1 MKKEDV
7 FPSRFWKSA
16 DLNGKPMV
24 VTIEG
29 TVRETLKT
37 PDGKSDEKAVLYFTG
52 SSKCLPLNVT
62 NWDSVAEICG
72 EDSDTWPGHQ
82 LELYP
87 TKTQMGGKTVDCIRI
102 NRPPTPRAPQP
113 KKPAAPKPPKKGGK
127 AAKSPSRDDMADEIP
142 FLGPGK

>member
-7 FPSRFWKSA
+7 FPSRFWKA
-16 DLNGKPMV
+16 GDLNGKPLV
-24 VTIEG
+24 VIIEG

-37 PDGKSDEKAVLYFTG
+37 PDGKEDVKAVLYFTG
-52 SSKCLPLNVT
+52 SKKCLPLNVT

-72 EDSDTWPGHQ
+72 SEDSDMWPGHK

-87 TKTQMGGKTVDCIRI
+87 TKTQMGGKMVDCIRI
-102 NRPPTPRAPQP
+102 RRPTSRGPQT

-127 AAKSPSRDDMADEIP
+127 AANLLSRDDMADDIS
-142 FLGPGK
+142 FLRTAK